1 MLKADGKMGG
11 VVDSD
16 YTRLLTMAYLKMTL
30 V

>member
-16 YTRLLTMAYLKMTL
+16 YTRLPMMAFLIMTL